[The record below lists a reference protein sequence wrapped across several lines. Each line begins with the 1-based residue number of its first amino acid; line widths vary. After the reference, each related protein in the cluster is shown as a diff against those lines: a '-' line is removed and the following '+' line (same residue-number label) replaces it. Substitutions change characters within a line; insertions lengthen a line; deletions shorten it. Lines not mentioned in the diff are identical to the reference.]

1 MTTVPQQSLAAVTT
15 APNVMEMRRLDIPEI
30 GDDEAIV
37 RIEATGICGTD
48 YEWFRGDLDIPFPI
62 ILGHEPL
69 GRIASIG
76 PVASERWG
84 VSIGDRVAV
93 RSGYR
98 CGRCAA
104 CQAGGTDPCPTAGGF
119 GQTGLDKAPGLWGG
133 YSEYLYLPAGSVVF
147 PMDGDLDPAV
157 AVMFNPLGAGFAW
170 GVDATGLQPGQTLAV
185 LGSGQRG
192 ICCAIAAKESGA
204 SMVAITGLGR
214 DEHKL
219 ALARDMGADIAIN
232 VDGEDPVERVLA
244 ATGGAG
250 VDCVVDTTPY
260 AVQAVNHA
268 IQMVQPGG
276 TVVLAGLKGRRA
288 FEGLSPDDIIWKKVT
303 LRGVLGVEYSAFRR
317 AVDTIHSRKY
327 PMERL
332 HTHSFPIE
340 QAERALATLS
350 GEAGVPSV
358 HVAIVPDA

>member
-1 MTTVPQQSLAAVTT
+1 MTSLPQQSLAAVAT
-15 APNVMEMRRLDIPEI
+15 APNVMELRRLAIPDIGE
-30 GDDEAIV
+30 GEAIV

-69 GRIASIG
+69 GRIAAIG
-76 PVASERWG
+76 SRAAERWG
-84 VSIGDRVAV
+84 LSVGDRVAV

-98 CGRCAA
+98 CGCCAA
-104 CQAGGTDPCPTAGGF
+104 CVAGGSERCPDAGGF
-119 GQTGLDKAPGLWGG
+119 GQTGLDKSPGLWGG

-147 PMDGDLDPAV
+147 PMDGDLAPEV

-170 GVDATGLQPGQTLAV
+170 GVDACGLQPGQTLAV

-192 ICCAIAAKESGA
+192 ICCALAAKESGA
-204 SMVAITGLGR
+204 AMVAITGLGR

-219 ALARDMGADIAIN
+219 ALARELGADMAIN
-232 VDGEDPVERVLA
+232 VDGEDPVELVLA
-244 ATGGAG
+244 ATGGQG

-260 AVQAVNHA
+260 AVESVNHA
-268 IQMVQPGG
+268 VQMVKSGG
-276 TVVLAGLKGRRA
+276 TVVLAGLKGRRN

-340 QAERALATLS
+340 EAERALATLS
-350 GEAGVPSV
+350 GETGEPSI
-358 HVAIVPDA
+358 HVAIVPRS